1 MLWDIFCKV
10 IDNHGDLGVCWR
22 LCADLAQRGHH
33 VRLWVDDPQALAW
46 MAPGALEGAYKP
58 EGQAAAANIQIRA
71 WDSALQA
78 PQDIPS
84 DVWIEAFGC
93 ELPAHFLTQA
103 SNTLNRAK
111 LPVWLNLEY
120 LSAEFYV
127 QRSHRLPSPVQHGP
141 LRGHTKWF
149 YYPGFNDRTGGLLRE
164 PNLAARQAAFDAP
177 AWRARADALALP
189 SQREAPT
196 PPASGCRTSLF
207 CYEPAVLGQALALSD
222 LNSEGHRWWVTH
234 GRAHQAVVL
243 ALNQFDLASPKP
255 SWTALP
261 ALSQFEFDH
270 LLWASDLNFVRGEDS
285 LVRALWAGK
294 PLVWHIYPQDDNAH
308 HAKLEAF
315 LDWRQAPESLRR
327 AHRVWNGVEGGE
339 LLPLQADTLSDWGHS
354 VKFTS
359 PQLLTQRP
367 PDSQLIQLANELQR
381 SLTLDTHTKG

>member
-149 YYPGFNDRTGGLLRE
+149 YYPGFNNRTGGLLRE

-196 PPASGCRTSLF
+196 PPASGCRTS
-207 CYEPAVLGQALALSD
+207 
-222 LNSEGHRWWVTH
+222 
-234 GRAHQAVVL
+234 
-243 ALNQFDLASPKP
+243 
-255 SWTALP
+255 
-261 ALSQFEFDH
+261 
-270 LLWASDLNFVRGEDS
+270 
-285 LVRALWAGK
+285 
-294 PLVWHIYPQDDNAH
+294 
-308 HAKLEAF
+308 
-315 LDWRQAPESLRR
+315 
-327 AHRVWNGVEGGE
+327 
-339 LLPLQADTLSDWGHS
+339 
-354 VKFTS
+354 
-359 PQLLTQRP
+359 
-367 PDSQLIQLANELQR
+367 
-381 SLTLDTHTKG
+381 